1 MIPANLINSLQT
13 LYRSAKPLIVA
24 ADAPANPVGKLEPG
38 QRVQGAIQSQV
49 SPGLFKVQVEGQIL
63 QLRLPGQLQAGSTLD
78 LKVEATSP
86 RLTFS
91 FYASSNPISTREQ
104 ISATSR
110 FIANIAELPLTRTLI
125 ESSSRSAVWQTS
137 GTPPDTRQL
146 AVALR
151 DTLANSGLFYE
162 SHQAQWVRGERS
174 TTQLLVEP
182 QNQLVEK
189 KSAATTPPSDSPSP
203 IASQVDQPVSD
214 KTSTSLPIAKELVT
228 LVQQQLHTLETHQLT
243 WSGQIWPDQHMQWE
257 IQGQP
262 EQHAQHPDER
272 QWSTEM
278 ELAMAH
284 LGDVHARLV
293 YSQGALKLALQS
305 SDAAAIE
312 LFNRRMPALR
322 HTLSEAGINLIS
334 AVIEKS

>member
-24 ADAPANPVGKLEPG
+24 AEAPANPVGKLEPG

-49 SPGLFKVQVEGQIL
+49 SPGLFKVQIEGQVL

-91 FYASSNPISTREQ
+91 FYASSNPISTQEQ

-125 ESSSRSAVWQTS
+125 ESSSRGSVWQIS
-137 GTPPDTRQL
+137 GATPDTRQL

-174 TTQLLVEP
+174 TAQLLIEP
-182 QNQLVEK
+182 QNQLPEK
-189 KSAATTPPSDSPSP
+189 KTAEGVPSTNSPVP
-203 IASQVDQPVSD
+203 SQVDKTLSD
-214 KTSTSLPIAKELVT
+214 IATTASNLPIAKELVT

-262 EQHAQHPDER
+262 EQHAQRPDER
-272 QWSTEM
+272 LWSTEM
-278 ELAMAH
+278 ELAMTH

-293 YSQGALKLALQS
+293 YSRGAVKLTLQS
-305 SDAAAIE
+305 SDAAALE
-312 LFNRRMPALR
+312 LFNRRLPGLR
-322 HTLSEAGINLIS
+322 NTLSEAGINLIS